1 MHGRAV
7 IPPFLSLDVTF
18 GIALSPH
25 APFPSWL
32 SGSILE
38 IEFRRAVCNLIHGV
52 GTSRKSDKSD
62 LTVHQLT

>member
-1 MHGRAV
+1 MHARAV

-25 APFPSWL
+25 TPFPSWL
-32 SGSILE
+32 SGSILDV
-38 IEFRRAVCNLIHGV
+38 EFRRAVCNLIHGI
-52 GTSRKSDKSD
+52 GTFRRSDSPN